1 MYQWHDFVGNIGVA
15 FIVSTYLLLLLNR
28 INSASIHYSLLNAVG
43 AGLVIL
49 SLVFDFNLSAFV
61 IEAFWLVISMVGI
74 GRAIVRPSARDQND
88 PTDE

>member
-74 GRAIVRPSARDQND
+74 GRAIVKQPTLDQHD
-88 PTDE
+88 LSDE

>member
-1 MYQWHDFVGNIGVA
+1 MGNIGVA

-74 GRAIVRPSARDQND
+74 GRAIVKRPTLDQHD
-88 PTDE
+88 LSDE